1 MARKNPE
8 FQPSL
13 ILLDVLSG
21 AFRARGTTLEGWC
34 KASGFSGMNARGAA
48 LGISKSDE
56 AKKLLELMIDAAG
69 RDFVFQIYRDRVVE
83 HAAQLQ
89 KGAA

>member
-1 MARKNPE
+1 MARKQTE
-8 FQPSL
+8 FQPGL

-34 KASGFSGMNARGAA
+34 KANGLSGMNARGAA
-48 LGISKSDE
+48 LGTSKSE
-56 AKKLLELMIDAAG
+56 QAKKLLEQMVEAAG
-69 RDFVFQIYRDRVVE
+69 SDFVFQAYRDRVVE

>member
-1 MARKNPE
+1 MARKHPE
-8 FQPSL
+8 FQPGL

-34 KASGFSGMNARGAA
+34 KANGQSGMNARGAA
-48 LGISKSDE
+48 LGISKSE
-56 AKKLLELMIDAAG
+56 QAKKLLESMVDAAG
-69 RDFVFQIYRDRVVE
+69 RDFVFQVYRDRIVE

-89 KGAA
+89 RGAA